1 MNGAALHQPR
11 REILAPRH
19 LGDVTHLVNGAL
31 TDDLSG
37 GARVEDVVQGRA
49 RFQRVAAGAGLAAGA
64 LEGLGSLP
72 LGVFGLGDQFVR
84 SAITFERRLLAVLG
98 FEVGV
103 GGVGTAAFQ
112 DVRGSRA
119 GSAGEV
125 DEDLMPLVELVLEV
139 LRDSRG
145 CDDCR

>member
-1 MNGAALHQPR
+1 MPPEPLKAWVPCPW
-11 REILAPRH
+11 EFLAW
-19 LGDVTHLVNGAL
+19 VI
-31 TDDLSG
+31 
-37 GARVEDVVQGRA
+37 
-49 RFQRVAAGAGLAAGA
+49 F
-64 LEGLGSLP
+64 
-72 LGVFGLGDQFVR
+72 FVR